1 MQQDRNT
8 TVNNMAL
15 TLEEIK
21 ERMKRW
27 DELSI
32 IEELDIQS
40 NELVERFEDYI
51 EDQVDRLE
59 QLLQWEDDV

>member
-1 MQQDRNT
+1 M
-8 TVNNMAL
+8 NNMAL

-40 NELVERFEDYI
+40 NDLVERFDDYI

-59 QLLQWEDDV
+59 QLLQWEDE